1 MAFSISQYPIGGTP
15 DSGLVFR
22 ATGSAAIT
30 TATTTEAATRLHLGN
45 GATDFTVVID
55 VTAMNIATGTYKF
68 TVAGSDVSTGG
79 DLYVV
84 NMLEIGA
91 TTQISGVCGLLPPGT
106 RTTGRY
112 MLKCTNIITT
122 TNGDTRACPYVFL
135 RLTTGIQA
143 SGTMGSIT
151 FSAFVSIDAS

>member
-15 DSGLVFR
+15 DSGLVLR

-30 TATTTEAATRLHLGN
+30 TALTTNSARLHLGN

-55 VTAMNIATGTYKF
+55 VTAMNVATGTYKF
-68 TVAGSDVSTGG
+68 TVAGSDDPTTG

-84 NMLEIGA
+84 NMLEIGVAA
-91 TTQISGVCGLLPPGT
+91 TISGICGLTPPGN

-112 MLKCTNIITT
+112 MLKCTNIITAT
-122 TNGDTRACPYVFL
+122 GGETRACPYVFL
-135 RLTTGIQA
+135 RLITG
-143 SGTMGSIT
+143 GTMGSIT
-151 FSAFVSIDAS
+151 FSAFISVDAS

>member
-15 DSGLVFR
+15 DSGLVLR

-30 TATTTEAATRLHLGN
+30 TSATTNSARLHLGS

-55 VTAMNIATGTYKF
+55 VTAMNVATGTYKF
-68 TVAGSDVSTGG
+68 TVAGSDDPTTG
-79 DLYVV
+79 DTYVV

-91 TTQISGVCGLLPPGT
+91 TSVISGVCGLTPPGT

-112 MLKCTNIITT
+112 MLKCTNIITAT
-122 TNGDTRACPYVFL
+122 GGDTRACPYVFL
-135 RLTTGIQA
+135 RLITG
-143 SGTMGSIT
+143 GTMGSIT
-151 FSAFVSIDAS
+151 FSAFISVDAS

>member
-15 DSGLVFR
+15 DSGLVLR

-30 TATTTEAATRLHLGN
+30 TATTTNSASLHLGN

-55 VTAMNIATGTYKF
+55 VTAMSIATGTYKF
-68 TVAGSDVSTGG
+68 TVAGSDVTGTGG

-91 TTQISGVCGLLPPGT
+91 TATISGVCGLTPPST

-122 TNGDTRACPYVFL
+122 TGGDTRACPYVFL
-135 RLTTGIQA
+135 RLITG
-143 SGTMGSIT
+143 GTLGSIT
-151 FSAFVSIDAS
+151 FSAFISVDAS

>member
-15 DSGLVFR
+15 DSGLVLR
-22 ATGSAAIT
+22 ATGSGAII
-30 TATTTEAATRLHLGN
+30 TATETNSTPRLHLGN

-55 VTAMNIATGTYKF
+55 VTAMTIGASGTFKF
-68 TVAGSDVSTGG
+68 TVAGSDASSNG

-84 NMLEIGA
+84 NMLEIGSIN
-91 TTQISGVCGLLPPGT
+91 TISGVCALTPPGT

-112 MLKCTNIITT
+112 MLKCTNIITAT
-122 TNGDTRACPYVFL
+122 TGETRACPYVFL
-135 RLTTGIQA
+135 RLTTGGVI
-143 SGTMGSIT
+143 GSIT